1 MSEENKYWHILEE
14 FEPIKDARLPNGR
27 EEVVSPVSRRN
38 FLKVLGLGTASAA
51 LIASCTKKPVEKAI
65 PYFIKPEEIT
75 PGKAAYYAS
84 SYFNQNEFCN
94 VLVKVRDN
102 RPIKLEPNPKSVITP
117 NGTSGRVQASVLD
130 VYNINRFQGP
140 QKEGAPID
148 WESADNKIVEQ
159 LRELA
164 NAGRPIVLI
173 TPTIIS
179 PSTKK
184 LIAEFAETFG
194 AEWQQY
200 DAIPMD
206 GYREANKRVFGT
218 DALPEYHFEKADCI
232 VSVGCDFLGTW
243 LSPVEFSA
251 QYASRRD
258 LHKENPD
265 LHKHYQI
272 EAGMSLTG
280 SNADIRIRA
289 DRSEYGKILAYIY
302 NSLATQKGFPAIAS
316 DIPAP
321 AVAAELDNV
330 VADLAASEGNS
341 LVVCGD
347 NNPDYQVIVNGIN
360 QALKNIGKTVGF
372 ERTYNHFRGTE
383 KWKDTLLNAEPG
395 AVIVWDAN
403 PVYNHPESDKIK
415 AAIQKAP
422 LSVAISSL
430 PDETSEL
437 CHYVFPS
444 PGYLECWDDAEYK
457 KGVVSVMQPTLHK
470 LFDSRQAQESLLK
483 WMGNETAWR
492 EYIKSHWVSNYFQL
506 QNEQTNTDRFWVEI
520 LRNGEL
526 TGKVEPTSVS
536 FDETELG
543 NAFRSIATEKPA
555 QGFTIELT
563 ENINIGTGHGPLNPW
578 LQECPDPV
586 TRIAWDNYASIA
598 PSTAR
603 ELGII
608 NGDIIRTG
616 NLTIPAFVQPGQAAK
631 TISIAVGYG
640 RTAGVPQE
648 LVTGV
653 NAYQL
658 AKLDNGFRQFCAD
671 GFNIEKTG
679 EHEDMALVQG
689 HQSMEGRPIV
699 REATLDEWKK
709 DPAAG
714 NEMHEKVEHH
724 HTTLYKEHEY
734 KGHKWGMAIDL
745 NKCTG
750 CSACVLACNTENN
763 IPVVGKKEVKRA
775 HEMHWIRIDRY
786 YNGEEENPEVV
797 RQPVMCQ
804 HCDNAPCENVCPVAA
819 TNHSSEG
826 LNQMAYNRCIGTRYC
841 NNNCPYKVRR
851 FNWLDYTGS
860 DAIPNNRY
868 DPANLTL
875 DLPRMR
881 HNPDVTVRAKGVIEK
896 CSFCVQ
902 RIQEKKLTAKSEGRP
917 LQDGEL
923 QPACQQACPSDAI
936 VFGDLNDPNSKVSQM
951 MKDPR
956 NYHLLEEL
964 HTLPSVGYLTKIRNK
979 S

>member
-14 FEPIKDARLPNGR
+14 FEPIEDVRMPKGR
-27 EEVVSPVSRRN
+27 EEVVSPTSRRN

-51 LIASCTKKPVEKAI
+51 FIASCKRPAEKAI

-130 VYNINRFQGP
+130 VYNVNRYQHP
-140 QKEGAPID
+140 QKNGEKTD
-148 WESADNKIVEQ
+148 WKTADREIVDQ
-159 LRELA
+159 LRQMA
-164 NAGRPIVLI
+164 SSGQPILLI

-184 LIAEFAETFG
+184 LIAQFIESFS
-194 AEWQQY
+194 AEWHQY

-206 GYREANKRVFGT
+206 GYREANNRVFGIS
-218 DALPEYHFEKADCI
+218 ALPEYHFEKADCI

-243 LSPVEFSA
+243 LSPVEFSG
-251 QYASRRD
+251 QYAKRRD
-258 LHKENPD
+258 LFNGD
-265 LHKHYQI
+265 GNLNRHYQI

-280 SNADIRIRA
+280 SNADVRVRAERA
-289 DRSEYGKILAYIY
+289 DYGKILAYLY
-302 NSLATQKGFPAIAS
+302 NQLAAKKGAATVEAPAPPQDVTQKLEQVLADLS
-316 DIPAP
+316 
-321 AVAAELDNV
+321 AAE
-330 VADLAASEGNS
+330 GQS

-347 NNPDYQVIVNGIN
+347 NNPDYQVLVNGIN
-360 QALKNIGKTVGF
+360 QMLGNVGSTIQF
-372 ERTYNHFRGTE
+372 ERTYNHFQGTE
-383 KWKDTLLNAEPG
+383 KSLEVLLNSNPG
-395 AVIVWDAN
+395 AVIVWDVN
-403 PVYNHPESDKIK
+403 PVYNHPESEKIK
-415 AAIQKAP
+415 AAIEKAP
-422 LSVAISSL
+422 LSVAISAL
-430 PDETSEL
+430 PDETTEL
-437 CHYVFPS
+437 CQYVLPS

-457 KGVVSVMQPTLHK
+457 SGIVSVLQPTLHK
-470 LFDSRQAQESLLK
+470 LFDARQAQESLLA
-483 WMGNETAWR
+483 WLGDETSWR
-492 EYIKSHWVSNYFQL
+492 DYIKDNWTSTWFEQQS
-506 QNEQTNTDRFWVEI
+506 EQTDPERFWVES
-520 LRNGEL
+520 LKKGEL
-526 TGKVEPTSVS
+526 AVNATAVSVA
-536 FDETELG
+536 FNQNEIE
-543 NAFRSIATEKPA
+543 NALQKTATEKSA
-555 QGFTIELT
+555 EGFTVELF
-563 ENINIGTGHGPLNPW
+563 ENIRIGTGHGPLNPW
-578 LQECPDPV
+578 LQEVPDPV
-586 TRIAWDNYASIA
+586 TRIAWDNYASVA
-598 PSTAR
+598 PSVAR
-603 ELGII
+603 QLGII
-608 NGDIIRTG
+608 NGDIVQIG
-616 NLTIPAFVQPGQAAK
+616 SLSIPAFVQPGQADK

-640 RTAGVPQE
+640 RVKGVPEE
-648 LVTGV
+648 LITGV
-653 NAYQL
+653 NAYPL
-658 AKLDNGFRQFCAD
+658 AKVENGFRQFSAS
-671 GFNIEKTG
+671 GFDITKTEG
-679 EHEDMALVQG
+679 HEEMALIQG

-699 REATLDEWKK
+699 RESTLDKWKE

-714 NEMHEKVEHH
+714 NEMHKEVKHH
-724 HTTLYKEHEY
+724 LTTLYKKHEY

-745 NKCTG
+745 SKCIG

-763 IPVVGKKEVKRA
+763 IPVVGKKEAARH

-786 YNGEEENPEVV
+786 YNGDEENPEVV

-851 FNWLDYTGS
+851 FNWMDYTGADS
-860 DAIPNNRY
+860 IPANRY
-868 DPANLTL
+868 DPANMTL
-875 DLPRMR
+875 DLSRMR

-902 RIQEKKLTAKSEGRP
+902 RIQEKKLTAKNEGRQ
-917 LQDGEL
+917 LEDGEL
-923 QPACQQACPSDAI
+923 QPACQQACPADAI
-936 VFGDLNDPNSKVSQM
+936 VFGDLNDPNSKVSKM
-951 MKDPR
+951 MQDPR

>member
-14 FEPIKDARLPNGR
+14 FEPMKDVRLPKGK
-27 EEVVSPVSRRN
+27 EEVVSPTSRRN
-38 FLKVLGLGTASAA
+38 FLKILGLGTASAA
-51 LIASCTKKPVEKAI
+51 LIASCKRPVEKAI
-65 PYFIKPEEIT
+65 PYLIKPEEIT

-130 VYNINRFQGP
+130 VYNVNRYQHP
-140 QKEGAPID
+140 QKNGETTD
-148 WESADNKIVEQ
+148 WETADREIVDQ
-159 LRELA
+159 LRQLA
-164 NAGRPIVLI
+164 ESGQPIVLL

-184 LIAEFAETFG
+184 LIARFAETFN
-194 AEWQQY
+194 AEWHQY

-218 DALPEYHFEKADCI
+218 EALPEYHFEKADCI

-243 LSPVEFSA
+243 LSPVEFSG
-251 QYASRRD
+251 QYAKRRD
-258 LHKENPD
+258 LFNGD
-265 LHKHYQI
+265 GNLNKHYQI

-280 SNADIRIRA
+280 SNADVRIRA
-289 DRSEYGKILAYIY
+289 ERADYGKILTYIY
-302 NSLATQKGFPAIAS
+302 NQLAGQRGVATIGAPTPPQEIVQK
-316 DIPAP
+316 
-321 AVAAELDNV
+321 LDKV
-330 VADLAASEGNS
+330 LTDLNAGEGKS

-347 NNPDYQVIVNGIN
+347 NNPDCQAVVNGIN
-360 QALKNIGKTVGF
+360 QMLGNVGNTIKF
-372 ERTYNHFRGTE
+372 ERTYNHFRGSE
-383 KWKDTLLNAEPG
+383 KSLETLLNSDPG
-395 AVIVWDAN
+395 AVIVWDVN
-403 PVYNHPESDKIK
+403 PVYNHPQSEKIK
-415 AAIQKAP
+415 AAIEKAP
-422 LSVAISSL
+422 LSVAISAL
-430 PDETSEL
+430 PDETTEL
-437 CHYVFPS
+437 CQYVLPS

-457 KGVVSVMQPTLHK
+457 NGIVSVLQPTLHK
-470 LFDSRQAQESLLK
+470 LFDARQAQESLLA
-483 WMGNETAWR
+483 WLGDETSWR
-492 EYIKSHWVSNYFQL
+492 NTIKNSWIADYFPKQSD
-506 QNEQTNTDRFWVEI
+506 QTDPDRFWVET
-520 LRNGEL
+520 LKKGEL
-526 TGKVEPTSVS
+526 VVDATPVAVAFNQNEIENSIQKI
-536 FDETELG
+536 
-543 NAFRSIATEKPA
+543 NAEKPA
-555 QGFTIELT
+555 DGFTVELF

-578 LQECPDPV
+578 LHEVPDPV

-598 PSTAR
+598 PAVAR
-603 ELGII
+603 QMAIQ
-608 NGDIIRTG
+608 NGDIVQLG
-616 NLTIPAFVQPGQAAK
+616 NLTIPAFVQPGQAEK

-640 RTAGVPQE
+640 RVKGIPEE
-648 LVTGV
+648 LITGV
-653 NAYQL
+653 NAYPL
-658 AKLDNGFRQFCAD
+658 AKVENGFRQFTAS
-671 GFNIEKTG
+671 GFTVTKTG
-679 EHEDMALVQG
+679 DHEEMALLQG

-699 REATLDEWKK
+699 RESTLDKWKEN
-709 DPAAG
+709 PAAG
-714 NEMHEKVEHH
+714 NELHEEINHH
-724 HTTLYKEHEY
+724 LTTLYKKHEY

-745 NKCTG
+745 NKCIG

-763 IPVVGKKEVKRA
+763 IPVVGKKETARH

-786 YNGEEENPEVV
+786 YNGDEENPEVV

-851 FNWLDYTGS
+851 FNWMDYTGA

-868 DPANLTL
+868 DPANMTL
-875 DLPRMR
+875 DLSRMR

-902 RIQEKKLTAKSEGRP
+902 RIQEKKLTAKNEGRQ
-917 LQDGEL
+917 LEDGEL
-923 QPACQQACPSDAI
+923 QPACQQACPADAI
-936 VFGDLNDPNSKVSQM
+936 IFGDLNDPNSKVSKM
-951 MKDPR
+951 MQDPR